1 VTAALPPAPIT
12 DGLWLVDRVAL
23 SAALNAQERRTP
35 RLSTTDVA
43 RAEAM
48 ASVSLT
54 RADVWRAGRIALRE
68 ILDRLVC
75 AAGRPGLA
83 EQIRAQPFDLTAH
96 GEPSLPGVPFVF
108 SQSDAGPYLLIG
120 VSSQGRIG
128 VDLEQ
133 PRTFAMSEVR
143 QARVVAAARCL
154 AGNVGPEPLS
164 LLQAWTRIEAFAKA
178 RGPSLARVLTELGL
192 IGVAADSAVNP
203 RAAAVAVGSGLLTH
217 DLSLP
222 HGLIAAVARPKG
234 LPVPPLKLFVAA
246 ADPA

>member
-1 VTAALPPAPIT
+1 VTAVLPLSPTT

-23 SAALNAQERRTP
+23 STALIGQERRKP
-35 RLSTTDVA
+35 RLSTADAA
-43 RAEAM
+43 RAQAM
-48 ASVSLT
+48 ASVSQT
-54 RADVWRAGRIALRE
+54 RADAWRAGRIALRE
-68 ILDRLVC
+68 ILDRLVR
-75 AAGRPGLA
+75 AAGCPELA

-96 GEPSLPGVPFVF
+96 GEPSLPGMPFVF

-143 QARVVAAARCL
+143 QARVIAAARSL
-154 AGNVGPEPLS
+154 AGSAGPEPLS

-192 IGVAADSAVNP
+192 IGVAADSDINP
-203 RAAAVAVGSGLLTH
+203 RATAVVAESGLVVH

-234 LPVPPLKLFVAA
+234 LPVPPLTLFVAA
-246 ADPA
+246 PDPA